1 MKKLMIAAAIV
12 CAAVVSQ
19 AAVANWSVSDIY
31 DWTDINKAEPGYD
44 VMGANYATYM
54 VVATSD
60 FGRDELIAALGEG
73 KFSWMTEQK
82 VDTPTAA
89 MAGGAASGTT
99 PAWFGNEETVN
110 AFAVVF
116 NNADYA
122 SADYAYVTPIASDT
136 TGAEGQAASLK
147 FTGEDSWDPSL
158 WTAVGDAPSPTPTP
172 EPTSGLLLLLGVAG
186 LALRRRRA

>member
-1 MKKLMIAAAIV
+1 MIAAAIV

-31 DWTDINKAEPGYD
+31 DWNDINKAEPGYD

-60 FGRDELIAALGEG
+60 FGRDDLIAALGEG
-73 KFSWMTEQK
+73 DLSWVTTQK
-82 VDTPTAA
+82 VNAPTAP

-99 PAWFGNEETVN
+99 PAWFGNKETVN

-116 NNADYA
+116 NNADYL
-122 SADYAYVTPIASDT
+122 SADYAYVTPLASDT
-136 TGAEGQAASLK
+136 TGAEGQTATLK
-147 FTGEDSWDPSL
+147 FIGEDSWDPSL
-158 WTAVGDAPSPTPTP
+158 WTKVENVP

>member
-1 MKKLMIAAAIV
+1 MIAAAIV

-19 AAVANWSVSDIY
+19 AASASWSVADIY
-31 DWTDINKAEPGYD
+31 DWNDINKAEPGYD

-60 FGRDELIAALGEG
+60 FGRDELIAALEEG

-89 MAGGAASGTT
+89 MAAGAASGLT
-99 PAWFGNEETVN
+99 PDTWFGNDETVN
-110 AFAVVF
+110 GFAVIF
-116 NNADYA
+116 NNSDYK
-122 SADYAYVTPIASDT
+122 SADYAYVTPVAAGV
-136 TGAEGQAASLK
+136 TGGEGQAATIK

-158 WTAVGDAPSPTPTP
+158 WTAVGGAPSPTPTP

-186 LALRRRRA
+186 LALRRRA

>member
-19 AAVANWSVSDIY
+19 AAVANWSVADIY

-73 KFSWMTEQK
+73 KFSWMTEQN

-99 PAWFGNEETVN
+99 PGWFGNEETVK

-116 NNADYA
+116 NNADYKI
-122 SADYAYVTPIASDT
+122 ADYAYVTPVASNS
-136 TGAEGQAASLK
+136 TGAEGQPAALK

-158 WTAVGDAPSPTPTP
+158 WTKVENVP

>member
-1 MKKLMIAAAIV
+1 MIAAAIV

-19 AAVANWSVSDIY
+19 AASASWSVSDIY

-73 KFSWMTEQK
+73 DFSWMTEQK
-82 VDTPTAA
+82 VNAA
-89 MAGGAASGTT
+89 SAPMAGGAASGTT
-99 PAWFGNEETVN
+99 PGWFGNKETVN

-116 NNADYA
+116 NNADHL
-122 SADYAYVTPIASDT
+122 SADYAYVTPLASGT
-136 TGAEGQAASLK
+136 TGAEGQTATPK

-158 WTAVGDAPSPTPTP
+158 WTAVGGAPTPTPTP

>member
-1 MKKLMIAAAIV
+1 MIAAAIV

-19 AAVANWSVSDIY
+19 AAVADWSVSDVY
-31 DWTDINKAEPGYD
+31 DWNDINKEVPGYD

-54 VVATSD
+54 VVATTD
-60 FGRDELIAALGEG
+60 FGIVEVKEALGKG
-73 KFSWMTEQK
+73 DFSWMTSQK
-82 VDTPTAA
+82 VDTPKNP

-99 PAWFGNEETVN
+99 PDTWFGNDETVN
-110 AFAVVF
+110 AFAVIF
-116 NNADYA
+116 NNSDYA
-122 SADYAYVTPIASDT
+122 KADHAYVTPLATDK
-136 TGAEGQAASLK
+136 TGGEGQAATLK

-158 WTAVGDAPSPTPTP
+158 WTATAVP